1 MTVNPFSPMWYRV
14 ADLRP
19 QLRREC
25 EFHTHVYRGVPW
37 HVLHDHASGRVHRF
51 TAPAHF
57 LIRLMNGKYSVDELW
72 QRAED
77 EYGDAAPTQQEML
90 ELLAQ
95 LHGADLLRSNVPPDV
110 DELFRRHRGA
120 SSRKW
125 RRRFASPFA
134 VRIRLFDP
142 NGFLDRT
149 IRYVA
154 PLLSPAGLVAWFAVV
169 SAAAVLVAANWTE
182 LGAVAL
188 DELVTPG
195 NLVLVWLCY
204 PLIKL
209 AHEFGHAYAAKRWGA
224 EVHDMGVMF
233 LVFIPLPYVD
243 ASATAAWPERRRR
256 MLVAAMGIMV
266 ELLVAAIALFVWLL
280 VEPGT
285 VRTLAYT
292 VMLIG
297 GVSTLLFNGNPLL
310 RFDGYYIFA
319 DLIDVPNLATRGNRY
334 IGYLVQRYLFGLDD
348 AASPVAT
355 GSERGWLAGYAVA
368 AFLFR
373 MMILFAIVLYVAS
386 EFLVVGALLAAWAV
400 LAQLVLPA
408 WRKLAWLLTDP
419 RVTPRRSR
427 AVGVSAGI
435 AAGLLLALFV
445 IPAPLNTRTEG
456 VVWSPDESEVR
467 AGANAVVE
475 RLVAV
480 PNTVVEPGDPLVVT
494 TDPELTSRVAILDA
508 DLREARARY
517 TSLRATEQVQ
527 AGNVMDEIRT
537 IEADLADARQRLDSL
552 TIRSPARGV
561 FLVDRPQDLAGRYL
575 RQGELVGFVADLSR
589 GTVRVAV
596 TQADVGLI
604 RARTEGVELRF
615 AEDIGT
621 PVAAR
626 VSREVPAASNRLPS
640 AALGAAGGGLIA
652 VDPRDPDGLETL
664 ENVFHVELEID
675 RPVARIGARTFVRF
689 AHGIEPLGWQ
699 WFRRLRQLLL
709 RQFDA

>member
-25 EFHTHVYRGVPW
+25 EFHTHVYRGAHW

-57 LIRLMNGKYSVDELW
+57 LIRLMNGEQSVDEMW
-72 QRAED
+72 RKAED
-77 EYGDAAPTQQEML
+77 KYGEAAPTQPETL
-90 ELLAQ
+90 ELLAR

-125 RRRFASPFA
+125 RQRLASPLA
-134 VRIRLFDP
+134 VRLPLFDP
-142 NGFLDRT
+142 DEFLDRT
-149 IRYVA
+149 IRYVT
-154 PLLSPAGLVAWFAVV
+154 PLLSPAGLVIWLTVV
-169 SAAAVLVAANWTE
+169 MTALVLAAANWTE
-182 LGAVAL
+182 LGAVAI

-195 NLVLVWLCY
+195 NLLLVWLCY

-209 AHEFGHAYAAKRWGA
+209 VHEFGHAYAAKRWGA

-243 ASATAAWPERRRR
+243 ASSTAAWPERHRR

-266 ELLVAAIALFVWLL
+266 ELFVAAMALFVWLL

-310 RFDGYYIFA
+310 RFDGYYVLA

-334 IGYLVQRYLFGLDD
+334 IGYLAQRYLLGLDD
-348 AASPVAT
+348 AVSPVAT
-355 GSERGWLAGYAVA
+355 GSERGWLAGYALA

-373 MMILFAIVLYVAS
+373 TAILFVIVLYIAS
-386 EFLVVGALLAAWAV
+386 EFLFVGILLAAWAV
-400 LAQLVLPA
+400 LAQLLLPA
-408 WRKLAWLLTDP
+408 WRKVTWLFTDP
-419 RVTPRRSR
+419 RIAERRTR
-427 AVGVSAGI
+427 AAVVSAGFFVV
-435 AAGLLLALFV
+435 LLLALFV

-456 VVWSPDESEVR
+456 VVWSPDESQIR
-467 AGANAVVE
+467 AGASAVVE
-475 RLVAV
+475 RLVAT
-480 PNTVVEPGDPLVVT
+480 PNTIVEPGETLLVAA
-494 TDPELTSRVAILDA
+494 DPELTSRVAILDA

-517 TSLRATEQVQ
+517 TALRATEQVQ

-537 IEADLADARQRLDSL
+537 IEADLADARRRLDSL

-561 FLVDRPQDLAGRYL
+561 FLVDRPQDLVGRYL
-575 RQGELVGFVADLSR
+575 RQGELVGFVADLSQ

-604 RARTEGVELRF
+604 RTRTEGVELRF
-615 AEDIGT
+615 AEDVGALL
-621 PVAAR
+621 PAR
-626 VSREVPAASNRLPS
+626 VSREVPAASNRLPT
-640 AALGAAGGGLIA
+640 AALGTAGGGLIG
-652 VDPRDPDGLETL
+652 VDPDDPDGVETL
-664 ENVFHVELEID
+664 DTVFHVELKID
-675 RPVARIGARTFVRF
+675 RPVERIGARTFVRF
-689 AHGIEPLGWQ
+689 AHGTEPLGQQ
-699 WFRRLRQLLL
+699 WYRRLRQLLL